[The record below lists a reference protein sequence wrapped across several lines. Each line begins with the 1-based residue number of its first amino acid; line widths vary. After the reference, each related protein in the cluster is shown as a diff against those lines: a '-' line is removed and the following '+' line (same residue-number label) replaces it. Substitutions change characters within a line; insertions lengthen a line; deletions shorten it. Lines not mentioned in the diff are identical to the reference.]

1 MVGLARIELATS
13 SLSGMRSNRL
23 SYSPSTGLL
32 TLSVGMVRL
41 NRASHHF
48 FFQDGDPNAPHQ
60 FGDEVENDGSEHP
73 NACAQ
78 HNAKETKH
86 CKASEQLPALEGKR
100 VPAKGGHE
108 LLEVVDGACGRAN
121 IPEQDAGDHEDQI
134 QSGVKDKAHF
144 EDTPRIDV
152 SQDS

>member
-1 MVGLARIELATS
+1 
-13 SLSGMRSNRL
+13 MRSNRL

-48 FFQDGDPNAPHQ
+48 FFQDGDPDTPHQ
-60 FGDEVENDGSEHP
+60 FGDEVENHGPKHP
-73 NACAQ
+73 DACSQ
-78 HNAKETKH
+78 HNAKEAKD
-86 CKASEQLPALEGKR
+86 CKAAEQLAALEGKR

-108 LLEVVDGACGRAN
+108 LLEVVDSACGRAN

-134 QSGVKDKAHF
+134 QSSVKDKAHL